1 MNQLDRALITFY
13 SEDQNNEQR
22 CLYVFIDCADKLINI
37 FGDWECDHPTSSE
50 YDYLEVFFGFCIWN
64 LFLKKNDFF
73 PYVSLIWMTYRS
85 VFVDTGENYYTCSC
99 YFNVANYSV
108 ANDVSLLRR
117 LQKKVMLEKAHT
129 DFHIS
134 VFICYRCISQFLT
147 TFNYID

>member
-1 MNQLDRALITFY
+1 
-13 SEDQNNEQR
+13 
-22 CLYVFIDCADKLINI
+22 
-37 FGDWECDHPTSSE
+37 
-50 YDYLEVFFGFCIWN
+50 
-64 LFLKKNDFF
+64 
-73 PYVSLIWMTYRS
+73 MTYRS
-85 VFVDTGENYYTCSC
+85 VFVDTGENYYTGSC

-134 VFICYRCISQFLT
+134 VFICHRCISQFLT